1 MTCALIGAFEF
12 CAKIYYGDPRF
23 DTYITLAMNLFPNQY
38 TLGEAL
44 KVLRN
49 GMPLLLQAALL
60 MMDNS
65 FDVIKVAP
73 EDPTAILTKIC
84 ERQ

>member
-1 MTCALIGAFEF
+1 MALVGAFEF
-12 CAKIYYGDPRF
+12 GAKIYYGDPRF
-23 DTYITLAMNLFPNQY
+23 EPLINACLALFPSNY

-49 GMPLLLQAALL
+49 GMPIILQGALV

-65 FDVIKVAP
+65 FDQIGLQT
-73 EDPTAILTKIC
+73 ETSTYIL
-84 ERQ
+84 RQIVDR